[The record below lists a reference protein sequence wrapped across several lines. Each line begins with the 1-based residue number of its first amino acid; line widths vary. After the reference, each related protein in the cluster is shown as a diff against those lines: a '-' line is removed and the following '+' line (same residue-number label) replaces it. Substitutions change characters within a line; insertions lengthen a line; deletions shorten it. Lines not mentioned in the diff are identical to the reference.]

1 MQTSITLFTIPQA
14 FENQYDLIQYQAI
27 KSWTL
32 LNPKPD
38 IFLLGNAPGVA
49 STTNELGLYHIP
61 NIAQHNSISD
71 IAKWLDRIINN
82 TILVYIN
89 PSVILTE
96 DFTQTIQEVYDN
108 QDHFL
113 LTGQSRTIQTTDA
126 IDFNDTQW
134 QHQLRTMADKQAMPQ
149 GQLQNIYWVFTKQL
163 LKQLCVLAPNVESS
177 WEKQLLYA
185 ALRKYYPIIDGS
197 PMITP
202 FLQTSKKPVQTVQTT
217 TQQRDLQIKPH
228 LSYATIA
235 HDIVRMTQEK
245 CKTQPRLSNEEIIND
260 ISERFNQEFQLSLA
274 EQYETISV
282 LVKNHPQKKFVFLL
296 AAKLSYE
303 QNKIEEAFSY
313 AQQAV
318 ALNERDLYAQ
328 QLLNK
333 IRLRLGLPSWSEQ
346 DEKKL
351 SQRFC
356 IQPFNRLETRYNG
369 DVFTC
374 CMGWLSTPIGNINQE
389 TADNI
394 WNSETAQKIRQSI
407 LDGSFAYCSRSKCP
421 KIINKT
427 LPFKKDIRSQFERT
441 IIDQHI
447 TVMSIKP
454 QELKLNHD
462 RSCNLACPSCRAK
475 PYMAKGEER
484 THLAK
489 IAETVILPLLKDANI
504 VEITGSGD
512 AFGSE
517 HFRTIIKQINAE
529 AFPHLKIDLFTNG
542 VLFDEKSWHQ
552 LELQGLCR
560 RVVISV
566 DATLEKT
573 YNILR
578 KGGDFKRLL
587 QNLEFISELRQQ
599 AELTRVVL
607 VFVVQKENFLQ
618 IPDFIRLVNKFKFD
632 EAFFQMIAPWSQS
645 IEDYEAKNVG
655 FSKHPLH
662 QDFLQVLRD
671 PLLQDKVVF
680 LGTMKPFYDQA
691 LQSTFDNNRICYIR
705 TEFGNPKQLDT
716 PSQQLQQTLRKNR
729 TERLMPS
736 SHQYHVTISEAKK
749 FIWFRVPKV
758 ASRTIY
764 DHLRQHVMP
773 LDCEHPNRIY
783 YPVNLYKDYFKF
795 AFVRNPWDRL
805 VSCWYNKC
813 VDDNAF
819 KFNEIEY
826 EKMQQFEYFVNYVA
840 SLNIENCDPHFR
852 LQSQLIDLSC
862 IDYMGRFENFEQDYS
877 LVCQKL
883 GLSENQLTHRNPS
896 SKTEEYREFY
906 TQALREKVHQIY
918 LKDIQILGYQF

>member
-1 MQTSITLFTIPQA
+1 MKNLTFFTIPQA
-14 FENQYDLIQYQAI
+14 FDNQSNLMQWQAI

-49 STTNELGLYHIP
+49 AIANELGLYHIP
-61 NIAQHNSISD
+61 NVDQNSSISD

-82 TILVYIN
+82 TILVYLN

-96 DFTQTIQEVYDN
+96 GFTQTIQYVDN
-108 QDHFL
+108 AHFL
-113 LTGQSRTIQTTDA
+113 LTGQYRTLQMEGL

-134 QHQLRTMADKQAMPQ
+134 PHQLRITADKQAMPQ
-149 GQLQNIYWVFTKQL
+149 GQLQNVYLVFTKQL
-163 LKQLCVLAPNVESS
+163 LKQLFVLDPNVEYSF
-177 WEKQLLYA
+177 EKQLFYA

-197 PMITP
+197 SIITP
-202 FLQTSKKPVQTVQTT
+202 FLQTNKQPIQKVPTI
-217 TQQRDLQIKPH
+217 TQQRDLQIKAH

-235 HDIVRMTQEK
+235 YDIVRMTQEK
-245 CKTQPRLSNEEIIND
+245 CKTQTEFSNEDIINY
-260 ISERFNQEFQLSLA
+260 ISELLNQRFQLSLA

-282 LVKNHPQKKFVFLL
+282 LIKNHAQNKFVFLF
-296 AAKLSYE
+296 AAKLTYE
-303 QNKIEEAFSY
+303 QNKIDEAFSY

-328 QLLNK
+328 QLLNQ

-346 DEKKL
+346 DEKEL
-351 SQRFC
+351 SQLFC

-369 DVFTC
+369 QVFTC
-374 CMGWLSTPIGNINQE
+374 SMGWLSTPIGNINQE
-389 TADNI
+389 TPDNI
-394 WNSETAQKIRQSI
+394 WNSEIAQKIRQSI

-441 IIDQHI
+441 IIDLHI

-462 RSCNLACPSCRAK
+462 RSCNLACPSCRSQ
-475 PYMAKGEER
+475 PYRAKGDER

-489 IAETVILPLLKDANI
+489 IADTVILPLLKDANI

-517 HFRTIIKQINAE
+517 HFRTIMKQINAD

-560 RVVISV
+560 RAVISI

-587 QNLEFISELRQQ
+587 QNLEFISGLRQQ
-599 AELTRVVL
+599 GQLSRVVL

-618 IPDFIRLVNKFKFD
+618 IPDFIRLVKKFNFD

-645 IEDYEAKNVG
+645 IEKYEDKNVG

-691 LQSTFDNNRICYIR
+691 LQSTFDKNGICYLR
-705 TEFGNPKQLDT
+705 TESDNPKQLDT
-716 PSQQLQQTLRKNR
+716 PSQQLQQTLRKKR

-736 SHQYHVTISEAKK
+736 SHQYDLTISEAKK

-764 DHLRQHVMP
+764 DHLREHLMP
-773 LDCEHPNRIY
+773 LDCEHPSRIY

-805 VSCWYNKC
+805 VSCWYNK
-813 VDDNAF
+813 VIDENAF

-852 LQSQLIDLSC
+852 LQSRLIDLSS
-862 IDYMGRFENFEQDYS
+862 IDYIGHFENLEQDYRF
-877 LVCQKL
+877 VCQKI
-883 GLSENQLTHRNPS
+883 GLSQNTLTHRNPS
-896 SKTEEYREFY
+896 SKTKDYQAFY
-906 TQALREKVHQIY
+906 TKALREKVHQIY

>member
-1 MQTSITLFTIPQA
+1 MQTSITLFTTPQA
-14 FENQYDLIQYQAI
+14 FENDRIQWNAI

-32 LNPKPD
+32 LNPKSD
-38 IFLLGNAPGVA
+38 IFLFGNAPGIA
-49 STTNELGLYHIP
+49 SITNEFGLYHIP
-61 NIAQHNSISD
+61 NIDQNSSISD
-71 IAKWLDRIINN
+71 IAKWLDRVINN

-96 DFTQTIQEVYDN
+96 CFTQTIQEIYNN
-108 QDHFL
+108 QEHFFL
-113 LTGQSRTIQTTDA
+113 CGQYRTVQTEGA
-126 IDFNDTQW
+126 IDFNNNQW
-134 QHQLRTMADKQAMPQ
+134 QHQLRVMVDKQAMPQ
-149 GQLQNIYWVFTKQL
+149 GQLQNIYLVFTKQL
-163 LKQLCVLAPNVESS
+163 LKQLFVLDPNVEYT
-177 WEKQLLYA
+177 WEQQLFYA

-197 PMITP
+197 SIITP
-202 FLQTSKKPVQTVQTT
+202 FLQTSHNPLQKSQTT
-217 TQQRDLQIKPH
+217 TQQRDLQIKPQ
-228 LSYATIA
+228 LSYSTIA

-245 CKTQPRLSNEEIIND
+245 CKTQPRLSNEDIVND
-260 ISERFNQEFQLSLA
+260 ISELFNQKFQLSLA

-282 LVKNHPQKKFVFLL
+282 LVKNHPQKKFVCLL

-313 AQQAV
+313 AQRAV
-318 ALNERDLYAQ
+318 ALNPRELYAQ
-328 QLLNK
+328 ELLNK
-333 IRLRLGLPSWSEQ
+333 IRLRRGLPSWSEQ

-351 SQRFC
+351 SQCFC
-356 IQPFNRLETRYNG
+356 IYPFNRLETRYDG
-369 DVFTC
+369 QVFTC
-374 CMGWLSTPIGNINQE
+374 CITWLSTPIGNINQDTPE
-389 TADNI
+389 NI
-394 WNSETAQKIRQSI
+394 WNSEIAQKIRQSI

-462 RSCNLACPSCRAK
+462 RSCNLACPSCRSQ
-475 PYMAKGEER
+475 PYRAKGDER

-489 IAETVILPLLKDANI
+489 IADTVILPLLQDANL

-517 HFRTIIKQINAE
+517 HFRTIMKQINAE

-560 RVVISV
+560 RAVISI

-587 QNLEFISELRQQ
+587 QNLEFISGLRQQ
-599 AELTRVVL
+599 GQLSRVVL

-618 IPDFIRLVNKFKFD
+618 IPDFIRLVKKFKFD
-632 EAFFQMIAPWSQS
+632 EAFFQMIAPWGQS
-645 IEDYEAKNVG
+645 IKDYEDTNVG

-662 QDFLQVLRD
+662 QNFLQVLHD

-680 LGTMKPFYDQA
+680 LGTMKTFYDQA
-691 LQSTFDNNRICYIR
+691 LHSTFDKNGICYIR

-716 PSQQLQQTLRKNR
+716 PSRQLHQTLIKKSK
-729 TERLMPS
+729 EQLIPS
-736 SHQYHVTISEAKK
+736 SHRYAITISETKK

-764 DHLRQHVMP
+764 NHLRQQVMP

-783 YPVNLYKDYFKF
+783 YQVNLYKDYFKF

-805 VSCWYNKC
+805 VSCWHNK
-813 VDDNAF
+813 VIDDNFF

-826 EKMQQFEYFVNYVA
+826 EKMQQFEYFVNYVGTMD
-840 SLNIENCDPHFR
+840 IENCNPHFI
-852 LQSQLIDLSC
+852 LQSRLIALSY

-877 LVCQKL
+877 IVCQKL
-883 GLSENQLTHRNPS
+883 GISQNNLNINSS
-896 SKTEEYREFY
+896 SKTKGYREFY
-906 TQALREKVHQIY
+906 TKALREKVHQIY